1 MHRYPGTE
9 SQGIPC
15 LAHTWLGMNGWC
27 GNSWELFLP
36 CASLHQQPSQ
46 HHSGH
51 HHHPLHPTATKA
63 RAERNYGGQEMF
75 LFWDLTS
82 PSPPGEGG
90 RKVRGYEGHSSD
102 LPGAFPSVLLPP
114 TPSWVLPPESVR
126 LPYSHQ
132 IAVAVLMSWSC
143 PYSKLILGWDLPQTG
158 PCLPSKPAPWP
169 QQSLLVGSNS
179 SAPQAS
185 LMQLFQS

>member
-1 MHRYPGTE
+1 
-9 SQGIPC
+9 
-15 LAHTWLGMNGWC
+15 
-27 GNSWELFLP
+27 
-36 CASLHQQPSQ
+36 
-46 HHSGH
+46 
-51 HHHPLHPTATKA
+51 
-63 RAERNYGGQEMF
+63 MF

-126 LPYSHQ
+126 LPCSHQ

-158 PCLPSKPAPWP
+158 PLKASTLASAVLACRI
-169 QQSLLVGSNS
+169 QQLCSPGQPDAAVSE
-179 SAPQAS
+179 
-185 LMQLFQS
+185 LMM